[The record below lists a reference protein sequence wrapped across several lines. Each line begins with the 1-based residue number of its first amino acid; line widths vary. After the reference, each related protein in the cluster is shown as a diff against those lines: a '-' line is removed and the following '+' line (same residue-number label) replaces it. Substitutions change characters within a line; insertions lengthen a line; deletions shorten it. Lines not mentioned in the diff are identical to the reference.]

1 MRMGKVRPDHIKEIA
16 RKLVERFPEK
26 FTSDFDHNKKMVN
39 ELTNVT
45 SSKIRNRVAGY
56 IVRLIKSTSNKK
68 SDFEY

>member
-1 MRMGKVRPDHIKEIA
+1 MGKVRPDHIKEIS
-16 RKLVERFPEK
+16 RKLAERFPEK

-56 IVRLIKSTSNKK
+56 IVRLMKSTSNKK

>member
-1 MRMGKVRPDHIKEIA
+1 MGKVRPDHIKEIA

-56 IVRLIKSTSNKK
+56 IVRLMKSTSNKK